1 MSRRKYE
8 MGKRAAAVE
17 HTRRRILE
25 ATMAVHDEQGI
36 AAGRWPDIAERAGV
50 SLATL
55 YRHFPTQEE
64 LVTACGEL
72 TMRLV
77 DPPEPGRAAEIFTG
91 LDTREERIE
100 RLVRETFGF
109 YERAG
114 RVVDNVRRDRRAV
127 PVLEEAHVRL
137 EAGLDAL
144 AREALAPLGAGHGE
158 VGLARALTD
167 VRVWESLRQRGC
179 DAEAAIAIASRA
191 LVSALGAG

>member
-1 MSRRKYE
+1 MNRRKYE

-17 HTRRRILE
+17 RTRRRILE

-77 DPPEPGRAAEIFTG
+77 EPPDPESAAEVFAG
-91 LDTREERIE
+91 LCAQEDRIE

-114 RVVDNVRRDRRAV
+114 RVVDNVRRDRQAL
-127 PVLEEAHVRL
+127 PVLEDAHARL
-137 EAGLDAL
+137 EAGLEAL
-144 AREALAPLGAGHGE
+144 AREALAPLGAGRGE
-158 VGLARALTD
+158 IGLARALTD

-179 DAEAAIAIASRA
+179 DAEEAIATAARV
-191 LVSALGAG
+191 LTCALGAG